1 MSVTLPRPGLA
12 PPGTVQDHASAPL
25 AGALFAPSATFAPF
39 AGGAKARSHLAF
51 GAAFTLALAVP
62 PGLAPTTAEIV
73 GAAAGALVGGC
84 DGFGLVADGADLAVG
99 DSAGAVVAVG
109 LGAVGEGAAVGDAA
123 DVGEAAGV
131 GVAGGSVG
139 EAAPYSTGVGLVA
152 TALGVAEGRAAEEPP
167 QAASVTAIRASRSVA
182 RTAPAGRAFSRSITR
197 ETRCRDCRHRRPL
210 DQGRP
215 PSGL

>member
-1 MSVTLPRPGLA
+1 
-12 PPGTVQDHASAPL
+12 
-25 AGALFAPSATFAPF
+25 
-39 AGGAKARSHLAF
+39 LAF

-99 DSAGAVVAVG
+99 DFAGAVG
-109 LGAVGEGAAVGDAA
+109 DGAAVGEAA